1 MALETDEAAA
11 KAQKALAAA
20 NDTQL
25 SDAEAAKAKLALADT
40 AGSSASTGSFS
51 LTSLHAQAVG
61 LSSIKGHVPVE
72 LALDTGVHR
81 QWRTFFRAAVRKY
94 ALLDHLDDDAPAEP
108 SPAWL
113 LLDAT
118 VVSWLYGS
126 VSLSILDAVMTPGAD
141 PLAVELWNSINGLF
155 NDHKINRQLHL
166 TAELGEVSMGELS
179 MTDYLTKV
187 KSLAD
192 GLADLD
198 APVKDAEMVIHCL
211 NGLSEQY
218 ESAANL
224 ISLMPGV
231 TFAQCRSLLALQDMK
246 RKNRRARNTD
256 TALVASTGNPGK
268 GTGKGRKKK
277 KAATEAAKE
286 VAPPKA
292 PASPATPAAT
302 PPAAPPAWPSPQ
314 QPWNGAIQMWP
325 YGQVGLLGRP
335 PAYAPA
341 PSFVGAAS

>member
-81 QWRTFFRAAVRKY
+81 QWRTFLRAAVRKY

-126 VSLSILDAVMTPGAD
+126 VD
-141 PLAVELWNSINGLF
+141 
-155 NDHKINRQLHL
+155 R
-166 TAELGEVSMGELS
+166 
-179 MTDYLTKV
+179 
-187 KSLAD
+187 KS
-192 GLADLD
+192 
-198 APVKDAEMVIHCL
+198 VV
-211 NGLSEQY
+211 
-218 ESAANL
+218 
-224 ISLMPGV
+224 
-231 TFAQCRSLLALQDMK
+231 
-246 RKNRRARNTD
+246 
-256 TALVASTGNPGK
+256 
-268 GTGKGRKKK
+268 
-277 KAATEAAKE
+277 
-286 VAPPKA
+286 
-292 PASPATPAAT
+292 
-302 PPAAPPAWPSPQ
+302 
-314 QPWNGAIQMWP
+314 
-325 YGQVGLLGRP
+325 
-335 PAYAPA
+335 
-341 PSFVGAAS
+341 